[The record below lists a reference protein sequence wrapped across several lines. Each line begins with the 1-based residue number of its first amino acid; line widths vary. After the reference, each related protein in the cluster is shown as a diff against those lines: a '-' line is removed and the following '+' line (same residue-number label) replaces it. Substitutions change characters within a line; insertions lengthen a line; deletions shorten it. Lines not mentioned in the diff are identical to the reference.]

1 MAQEDYGIKIAGRNK
16 SARSK
21 DRKDL
26 NFTSATATY
35 LVAQRIVAVK
45 NANPYVVIHNLGYV
59 PKVFVFHI
67 LSDHNRRLPYG
78 DSDITALDFS
88 LTKNE
93 VKLRGSTNG
102 TFVIYI
108 FAQPVL

>member
-1 MAQEDYGIKIAGRNK
+1 MAQEDFGIKIARKNK

-21 DRKDL
+21 DRKDF

-35 LVAQRIVAVK
+35 MVAKKITAVK

-59 PKVFVFHI
+59 PKALVFHV

-78 DSDITALDFS
+78 DSDITSLDFS

-93 VKLRGSTNG
+93 IKLRGTTNG